1 VPQAVRRSV
10 GAPPCGGRCGGG
22 RVAHVPDCVPGPVLV
37 ERWLA
42 LRAQYGGVQGPH
54 RTAGPRGRRRVHLP
68 RAGVARRTA
77 GTGTLGY
84 TDPVSKVVIVVDPR
98 LRDMDASNL
107 GPPRI
112 GTAIYFYWGSRA
124 VIMNSV
130 TN

>member
-1 VPQAVRRSV
+1 M
-10 GAPPCGGRCGGG
+10 CG
-22 RVAHVPDCVPGPVLV
+22 RVSSPDCGTAWPPPGTP
-37 ERWLA
+37 
-42 LRAQYGGVQGPH
+42 
-54 RTAGPRGRRRVHLP
+54 TASRSCPTH
-68 RAGVARRTA
+68 TA

>member
-1 VPQAVRRSV
+1 MNARMVAAGSVTSPTASRAQSWSSGGLPSGPSTAVSRALTGLRD
-10 GAPPCGGRCGGG
+10 
-22 RVAHVPDCVPGPVLV
+22 RVA
-37 ERWLA
+37 A
-42 LRAQYGGVQGPH
+42 A
-54 RTAGPRGRRRVHLP
+54 
-68 RAGVARRTA
+68 
-77 GTGTLGY
+77 GY
-84 TDPVSKVVIVVDPR
+84 TYREQELPDAHGRHRDPLLYRPGQQGGIVVDPR